1 MQGCGRCVRSIAK
14 SQGRVNRFG
23 VWFVIDDVHVAVGLS
38 FEDLFRV
45 QYPHLVAVGLAVV
58 GSVEVARDLAQETM
72 ARAHANWETVANIDV
87 PEAWLRRVMNNL
99 LVDHLRRREAE
110 RGALERLARRPG
122 PNTTVVGESR
132 LAEMLVVL
140 PERQRLVVALTYVGD
155 LSVVDVAAA
164 LGIAP
169 GTVKASLWKA
179 RRTLEKHLTKQELI
193 DERT

>member
-1 MQGCGRCVRSIAK
+1 LLSIAK
-14 SQGRVNRFG
+14 LMTAVNRFG

-45 QYPHLVAVGLAVV
+45 QYPRLVAVGLAVV

-72 ARAHANWETVANIDV
+72 TRAHANWETVANFDV

-122 PNTTVVGESR
+122 PTTSVAGESR
-132 LAEMLVVL
+132 LAEMLAVL
-140 PERQRLVVALTYVGD
+140 PERQRLVAALTYVGD
-155 LSVVDVAAA
+155 LPVVDVAAA

-179 RRTLEKHLTKQELI
+179 RRTLEKHLTKLEPV